1 MTIIQLYLTMYEVL
15 DTIWQ
20 ESKNEDLACYLSES
34 SPYTFIGE
42 KTGKRCIS
50 ADAAAYRD
58 FKKYMLGRF
67 PDGVVS
73 KDKSYESIKEFLS
86 TTFDN
91 FWPGVSKSF
100 CLISDEE
107 WGELFDLGLENFKDE
122 TEDKWEI

>member
-1 MTIIQLYLTMYEVL
+1 MTIIQLYLTMYEAL
-15 DTIWQ
+15 DTLWQ

-34 SPYTFIGE
+34 SPYTFTGE

-58 FKKYMLGRF
+58 FKKFMLGRF
-67 PDGVVS
+67 PDGIIP

-86 TTFDN
+86 TTFDS

-100 CLISDEE
+100 RSISYEE
-107 WGELFDLGLENFKDE
+107 WDRLYELALENFKDE
-122 TEDKWEI
+122 SEDDWEI